1 MIRIV
6 AEAESRVF
14 IQRRNRARW
23 SGRVMETVS
32 SGNGARVT
40 KTIEIYEVDRR
51 IGVAEGMGGGGRV
64 RNGGQTPVAGSRL
77 LDKVQGCWAAAEV
90 GSVPLRRDAR
100 FMLRSGVFFTQK
112 K

>member
-1 MIRIV
+1 MV
-6 AEAESRVF
+6 
-14 IQRRNRARW
+14 IQRRNKARR
-23 SGRVMETVS
+23 SGRVMEAVGS
-32 SGNGARVT
+32 SDGARVT
-40 KTIEIYEVDRR
+40 KTVEVNEVDRGV
-51 IGVAEGMGGGGRV
+51 GVAEGAGGGGRG

-90 GSVPLRRDAR
+90 GPVPLRRDAR